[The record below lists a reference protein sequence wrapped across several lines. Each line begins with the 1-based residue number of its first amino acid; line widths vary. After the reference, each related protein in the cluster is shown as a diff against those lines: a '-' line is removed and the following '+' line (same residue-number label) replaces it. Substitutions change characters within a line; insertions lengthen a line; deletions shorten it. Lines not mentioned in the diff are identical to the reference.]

1 MANFTWKIPEI
12 SATDGLITHAKYHV
26 TAQVDNESVETE
38 GNWYFNEP
46 TLKTPFVDVTE
57 AMVAGWIEAESYKD
71 GVNVIKSAL
80 EEQLARKSTS
90 VVPPWKPQVF
100 TLEQT

>member
-12 SATDGLITHAKYHV
+12 SAVDGLITHAKYHV
-26 TAQVDNESVETE
+26 TAQIDNDSVETE

-46 TLKTPFVDVTE
+46 ALKIPFVDVTE
-57 AMVAGWIEAESYKD
+57 EMVADWVKAESVKD
-71 GVNVIKSAL
+71 GVNVIEFAL
-80 EEQLARKSTS
+80 EEQLARKSNS
-90 VVPPWKPQVF
+90 VVPPWKPQVS